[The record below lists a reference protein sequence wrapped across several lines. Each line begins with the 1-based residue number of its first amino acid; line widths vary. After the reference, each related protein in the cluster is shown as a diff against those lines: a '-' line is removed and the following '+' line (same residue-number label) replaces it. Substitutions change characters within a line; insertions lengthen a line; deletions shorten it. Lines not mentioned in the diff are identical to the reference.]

1 MATAAYE
8 QPGGFPTWFI
18 RALVIASF
26 GLLSV
31 IAGAIWWAAT
41 LSADLRNIQTSL
53 NITLDRQAEDIK
65 RLQKQHD
72 DEMDELEARMGDIE
86 LRHQYLDKRVEVIK
100 DRTGM
105 RDIQ

>member
-1 MATAAYE
+1 MT
-8 QPGGFPTWFI
+8 PGQDDGAFPKWFV
-18 RALVIASF
+18 RALVIACF

-41 LSADLRNIQTSL
+41 LSADLRNIQESL
-53 NITLDRQAEDIK
+53 NTTLDRQAEDIK

-72 DEMDELEARMGDIE
+72 EEVDDLEVRLADLE

-105 RDIQ
+105 RDLP